1 MITATSRPPRPG
13 EVHGTDYFFVSPES
27 FEQMIE
33 QDALLEYAIVY
44 GQYKGIPK
52 QQVREALASGQ
63 DVVMRLD
70 VQGAATIKRLIP
82 EAILVFLSASSEEE
96 LVDRLRKRKTETAAQ
111 LEQRIQTARNE
122 MEQIGAFDYVV
133 VNRECE
139 LDDAVDKVLQ
149 IIQAEHLRVH
159 PRRVSDVR
167 TTSSAGVHFCVE
179 EMMSEP
185 IPLAI
190 GDIVELRK
198 AHPCGGKYGAFCA

>member
-1 MITATSRPPRPG
+1 MADDVVADPYNPQITPLLVVISGPSGVGKDSLVERMIARGTQFHFVITATSRPPRPG

-159 PRRVSDVR
+159 PRRVSL
-167 TTSSAGVHFCVE
+167 T
-179 EMMSEP
+179 
-185 IPLAI
+185 
-190 GDIVELRK
+190 
-198 AHPCGGKYGAFCA
+198 

>member
-1 MITATSRPPRPG
+1 
-13 EVHGTDYFFVSPES
+13 
-27 FEQMIE
+27 
-33 QDALLEYAIVY
+33 
-44 GQYKGIPK
+44 
-52 QQVREALASGQ
+52 
-63 DVVMRLD
+63 MRLD

-159 PRRVSDVR
+159 PRRVSL
-167 TTSSAGVHFCVE
+167 T
-179 EMMSEP
+179 
-185 IPLAI
+185 
-190 GDIVELRK
+190 
-198 AHPCGGKYGAFCA
+198 

>member
-1 MITATSRPPRPG
+1 MSDDVVADPYNPQITPLLVVISGPSGVGKDSLVERMIARGAQFHFVITVTSRPPRPG

-159 PRRVSDVR
+159 PRRVSL
-167 TTSSAGVHFCVE
+167 T
-179 EMMSEP
+179 
-185 IPLAI
+185 
-190 GDIVELRK
+190 
-198 AHPCGGKYGAFCA
+198 

>member
-1 MITATSRPPRPG
+1 MSDVVIADPYNPQITPLLVVISGPSGVGKDSLVERMIARGAQFHFVITATSRPPRPG

-27 FEQMIE
+27 FKQMIE

-96 LVDRLRKRKTETAAQ
+96 LADRLRKRKTETAAQ

-159 PRRVSDVR
+159 LRRVSL
-167 TTSSAGVHFCVE
+167 T
-179 EMMSEP
+179 
-185 IPLAI
+185 
-190 GDIVELRK
+190 
-198 AHPCGGKYGAFCA
+198 

>member
-1 MITATSRPPRPG
+1 MSDVVIADPYNPQITPLLVIISGPSGVGKDSLVERMIARGAQFHFVITATSRPPRPG

-27 FEQMIE
+27 FKQMIE

-96 LVDRLRKRKTETAAQ
+96 LADRLRKRKTETAAQ

-159 PRRVSDVR
+159 LRRVSL
-167 TTSSAGVHFCVE
+167 T
-179 EMMSEP
+179 
-185 IPLAI
+185 
-190 GDIVELRK
+190 
-198 AHPCGGKYGAFCA
+198 

>member
-1 MITATSRPPRPG
+1 MADDVVADPYNPQITPLLVVISGPSGVGKDSLVERMIARGTQFHFVITATSRPPRPG

-33 QDALLEYAIVY
+33 PDALLEYAIVY

-159 PRRVSDVR
+159 PRRVSL
-167 TTSSAGVHFCVE
+167 T
-179 EMMSEP
+179 
-185 IPLAI
+185 
-190 GDIVELRK
+190 
-198 AHPCGGKYGAFCA
+198 

>member
-1 MITATSRPPRPG
+1 MSDDVVADPYNPQITPLLVVISGPSGVGKDSLVERMIARGAQFHFVITATSRPPRPG

-159 PRRVSDVR
+159 PRRVSL
-167 TTSSAGVHFCVE
+167 T
-179 EMMSEP
+179 
-185 IPLAI
+185 
-190 GDIVELRK
+190 
-198 AHPCGGKYGAFCA
+198 